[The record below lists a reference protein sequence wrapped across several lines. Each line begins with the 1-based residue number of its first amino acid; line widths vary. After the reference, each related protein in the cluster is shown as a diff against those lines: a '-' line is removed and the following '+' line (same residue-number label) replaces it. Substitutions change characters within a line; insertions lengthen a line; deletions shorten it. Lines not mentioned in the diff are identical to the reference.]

1 MGCGETVEM
10 RWLYVAIVLLLAT
23 ATLIFALQNLEIVS
37 MDFLW
42 LGMRAP
48 LAFLVA
54 ATYVAGMA
62 TGSSFLALIRKSVRR
77 SSGMSRLQLLI
88 SALIVV
94 LLAALVLAII
104 EGWDL
109 FGWRNSTS

>member
-1 MGCGETVEM
+1 M

-42 LGMRAP
+42 FSMRAP

-54 ATYVAGMA
+54 ATYVAGMV
-62 TGSSFLALIRKSVRR
+62 TGSSFLALARRSVR
-77 SSGMSRLQLLI
+77 SAGMSRVQLLI

-94 LLAALVLAII
+94 LLAVVALATI
-104 EGWDL
+104 EGWDP
-109 FGWRNSTS
+109 FGWQNSAT

>member
-1 MGCGETVEM
+1 M

-23 ATLIFALQNLEIVS
+23 GTLIFALQNLEMVS

-42 LGMRAP
+42 FSMRAP

-54 ATYVAGMA
+54 ATYVAGMV
-62 TGSSFLALIRKSVRR
+62 TGSSFLALVRR
-77 SSGMSRLQLLI
+77 SVRSAGMSRFQFLI

-94 LLAALVLAII
+94 LLAAIVIAII
-104 EGWDL
+104 EGWDP
-109 FGWRNSTS
+109 FGWRNSST

>member
-1 MGCGETVEM
+1 M

-42 LGMRAP
+42 LSMRAP
-48 LAFLVA
+48 LAFIVA

-62 TGSSFLALIRKSVRR
+62 TGSSFLALVRKSVRR
-77 SSGMSRLQLLI
+77 SYGMSRLQIMI

-94 LLAALVLAII
+94 LLAAVVLATI
-104 EGWDL
+104 EGWNPL
-109 FGWRNSTS
+109 G

>member
-1 MGCGETVEM
+1 M

>member
-1 MGCGETVEM
+1 M

-23 ATLIFALQNLEIVS
+23 GTLIFALQNLEMAS

-42 LGMRAP
+42 FSMRAP

-54 ATYVAGMA
+54 ATYVAGMV
-62 TGSSFLALIRKSVRR
+62 TGSSFLALVRR
-77 SSGMSRLQLLI
+77 SVRSASMSRFQILI

-94 LLAALVLAII
+94 LFAAIVIAIV
-104 EGWDL
+104 EEWDPL
-109 FGWRNSTS
+109 GWRHPGT